1 MPTDLKE
8 HVRYPADLF
17 ELQSRVYRTYQMDEP
32 QVFYNQED
40 LWAIP
45 QESYTQ
51 IDVQD
56 GALRVQ
62 NQNNSIP
69 MEPYYITMSF
79 PEEDRDSS
87 FVLMRPYTPEGR
99 NNLISWLGAKSD
111 PENYGELVLYRF
123 SKQELIYG
131 PMQIEARIDQEADIS
146 QQLSLWDQR
155 GSEVI
160 RGNLLVIPLGNSLLY
175 IEPIFLQ
182 AKQGGMPELRRVIA
196 SNGDK
201 IVMKSSLD
209 LALWSLFDLDPAAE
223 EVSPEELI
231 DKSNLDPNQVTPDL
245 QQVSSE
251 LSQIY
256 AQIQAALQEG
266 NWEKYGKLL
275 NQLDEKMKE
284 LNKELDH

>member
-1 MPTDLKE
+1 
-8 HVRYPADLF
+8 
-17 ELQSRVYRTYQMDEP
+17 
-32 QVFYNQED
+32 
-40 LWAIP
+40 
-45 QESYTQ
+45 
-51 IDVQD
+51 
-56 GALRVQ
+56 
-62 NQNNSIP
+62 
-69 MEPYYITMSF
+69 
-79 PEEDRDSS
+79 
-87 FVLMRPYTPEGR
+87 
-99 NNLISWLGAKSD
+99 
-111 PENYGELVLYRF
+111 
-123 SKQELIYG
+123 
-131 PMQIEARIDQEADIS
+131 MQIEARIDQEADIS